1 MPWREAW
8 RLLRKD
14 RLAML
19 SLGVIV
25 VCLILATLVQFS
37 IIAGDVGE
45 THRLK
50 RIEIGEPSAMQMF
63 IQQWGPSPLFSTFG
77 RSWMIAQSVAFEAA
91 EIQGFFSLRKG
102 RDWSYHPPTLLTQ
115 FQAHGWRGLLRR
127 EAWAYPLGTNL
138 EGQNVLS
145 ILLHGLRWAFI
156 IGVVTSL
163 IAIPIAVFF
172 GAMAGYFGG
181 RVDDAIVWLYS
192 TFASIPQ
199 LLLLIALLTFMEKS
213 MLNVLIVIGVTTWV
227 SLCRLVRA
235 EFFKHKERE
244 YVLAAKSLG
253 QSHAR
258 IIFRHIL
265 PNVSHIIIITFTLRF
280 VQAVSLEVFLSYV
293 GIGVDPSTA
302 TWGQVISAAK
312 NELARQPSVWWPLTG
327 ATVFLFILSLA
338 FSIFGDSL
346 RDALD
351 PKLRT

>member
-1 MPWREAW
+1 MPWQEVW

-14 RLAML
+14 RLAMV
-19 SLGVIV
+19 SLVVIVICAGLAVSVQFGVI
-25 VCLILATLVQFS
+25 AD
-37 IIAGDVGE
+37 DVDK

-50 RIEIGEPSAMQMF
+50 RIEIGEPSCMEILIRSHGAWWIGSLDGF
-63 IQQWGPSPLFSTFG
+63 AFLVCDGVSLEVAELYGLLSLRRG
-77 RSWMIAQSVAFEAA
+77 RS
-91 EIQGFFSLRKG
+91 
-102 RDWSYHPPTLLTQ
+102 WSYHPPTPLIQLRER
-115 FQAHGWRGLLRR
+115 GVRGLFRR

-145 ILLHGLRWAFI
+145 VLLHGLRWAFV

-172 GAMAGYFGG
+172 GALSGYFGG
-181 RVDDAIVWLYS
+181 VVDDIVVWIYS

-213 MLNVLIVIGVTTWV
+213 MMNVLIVIGVTTWV
-227 SLCRLVRA
+227 GLCRLIRA

-244 YVLAAKSLG
+244 YVIAARALG
-253 QSHAR
+253 QSHGW

-312 NELARQPSVWWPLTG
+312 DELARQPSVWWPLCG
-327 ATVFLFILSLA
+327 ATLFLFVLSLA
-338 FSIFGDSL
+338 FSVFGDSV

>member
-1 MPWREAW
+1 MPWKEAW

-14 RLAML
+14 KLAMI
-19 SLGVIV
+19 SLVVIS
-25 VCLILATLVQFS
+25 VCLLLAVLVQLGF
-37 IIAGDVGE
+37 IGDDVGE

-50 RIEIGEPSAMQMF
+50 RIEIGEPSVLRLLIHEYGAL
-63 IQQWGPSPLFSTFG
+63 PLLSPFG
-77 RSWMIAQSVAFEAA
+77 RTALIAEHVSLDMA
-91 EIQGFFSLRKG
+91 ETQGFFTLRSG

-115 FQAHGWRGLLRR
+115 VQEHGWRGLLRE

-172 GAMAGYFGG
+172 GALAGYFGG

-227 SLCRLVRA
+227 GLCRLVRA

-258 IIFRHIL
+258 IILRHIL
-265 PNVSHIIIITFTLRF
+265 PNVSHIIIITFTIRF

-302 TWGQVISAAK
+302 TWGQVISGAT

-327 ATVFLFILSLA
+327 ATAFLFVLSLA

-351 PKLRT
+351 PKLKT

>member
-1 MPWREAW
+1 MPWREVW
-8 RLLRKD
+8 RLLRRD
-14 RLAML
+14 RLAMVSL
-19 SLGVIV
+19 TIIVICTALAVLVQLGVI
-25 VCLILATLVQFS
+25 AD
-37 IIAGDVGE
+37 DVDD

-50 RIEIGEPSAMQMF
+50 RVEIGEPSCVQ
-63 IQQWGPSPLFSTFG
+63 ILIRSHGPGWIGSRDGLALLLCHGVSL
-77 RSWMIAQSVAFEAA
+77 ELA
-91 EIQGFFSLRKG
+91 ERHGFLSLRRG
-102 RDWSYHPPTLLTQ
+102 RDWSYHPPTPLIQLRE
-115 FQAHGWRGLLRR
+115 HGFHGLFRR

-145 ILLHGLRWAFI
+145 VLLHGLKWAFV

-172 GAMAGYFGG
+172 GALGGYFGG
-181 RVDDAIVWLYS
+181 VVDDIVVWIYS

-227 SLCRLVRA
+227 GLCRLVRA

-244 YVLAAKSLG
+244 YVVAARALG
-253 QSHAR
+253 QGHSR

-312 NELARQPSVWWPLTG
+312 DELARQPSVWWPLTG
-327 ATVFLFILSLA
+327 ATLFLFVLSLA
-338 FSIFGDSL
+338 FSVFGDSV

>member
-1 MPWREAW
+1 MPLREVC
-8 RLLRKD
+8 RLLRRD
-14 RLAML
+14 RLAMASL
-19 SLGVIV
+19 VVILICGVSALLVQLGVI
-25 VCLILATLVQFS
+25 AE
-37 IIAGDVGE
+37 DVGQ

-50 RIEIGEPSAMQMF
+50 RIEIGEPSCLQILIQSRGPEWMWSLHELADLVSESVSLELADQHGF
-63 IQQWGPSPLFSTFG
+63 ISM
-77 RSWMIAQSVAFEAA
+77 R
-91 EIQGFFSLRKG
+91 RG
-102 RDWSYHPPTLLTQ
+102 RDWSYHPPTLLIQ
-115 FQAHGWRGLLRR
+115 LRDRGLPGLFRR

-145 ILLHGLRWAFI
+145 VLLHGLKWAFV
-156 IGVVTSL
+156 IGLVTSL

-172 GAMAGYFGG
+172 GALGGYFGG
-181 RVDDAIVWLYS
+181 IVDDIVVWIYS

-199 LLLLIALLTFMEKS
+199 LLLLIALLTFMERS

-227 SLCRLVRA
+227 ELCRLVRA

-244 YVLAAKSLG
+244 YVIAARALG

-265 PNVSHIIIITFTLRF
+265 PNVTHIIIITFTLRF

-312 NELARQPSVWWPLTG
+312 EELARQPSIWWPLTG
-327 ATVFLFILSLA
+327 ATLFLFILSLA
-338 FSIFGDSL
+338 FSVFGDSM

>member
-1 MPWREAW
+1 MPWREVW

-14 RLAML
+14 RLAMV
-19 SLGVIV
+19 SLGVIS
-25 VCLILATLVQFS
+25 VCALLAVLVQLGG
-37 IIAGDVGE
+37 IAGDVEE

-50 RIEIGEPSAMQMF
+50 RIEVGEPSWLEILLDAH
-63 IQQWGPSPLFSTFG
+63 GPLWAGSREGLACFLSESVSLEVAERYDLFSVRRG
-77 RSWMIAQSVAFEAA
+77 RS
-91 EIQGFFSLRKG
+91 
-102 RDWSYHPPTLLTQ
+102 WSYHPPTVLIQLRE
-115 FQAHGWRGLLRR
+115 HGIGGLLRR
-127 EAWAYPLGTNL
+127 EAWTYPLGTNL

-145 ILLHGLRWAFI
+145 VLLHGLKWAFV

-172 GAMAGYFGG
+172 GALSGYFGG
-181 RVDDAIVWLYS
+181 VVDDIVVWIYS

-227 SLCRLVRA
+227 GLCRLVRA

-244 YVLAAKSLG
+244 YVVAARALG

-280 VQAVSLEVFLSYV
+280 VQAVSLEVFTVLGEQVFRRERTFYPGSYTRPDRAMVWDGHDRSGHPV
-293 GIGVDPSTA
+293 GSGIYLYRLQSGPQERRGT
-302 TWGQVISAAK
+302 
-312 NELARQPSVWWPLTG
+312 LAVVR
-327 ATVFLFILSLA
+327 
-338 FSIFGDSL
+338 
-346 RDALD
+346 
-351 PKLRT
+351 